1 MAIKAYPLNNTLY
14 SADDAQLM
22 QLPVTS
28 GVYGQKGNFDITL
41 NNNMKA
47 TISSGLAFFR
57 IDTAKGFTVYMDAAS
72 TATISAA
79 STANPRIDRIV
90 LRWKSSTNSVTLTV
104 IKGTAAASPTAPAL
118 SRTATQ
124 FDICLYDILVDKSV
138 TKIEDYAVTDQRLN
152 DSVCGLLANHAYKVD
167 TSNLQARIN
176 ELIAS
181 QATEIQD
188 ITDDKV
194 ANAVAARTF
203 FPTKGTDYWTQEDQ
217 ELMVNGV
224 LNNYT
229 SISDTTPYVFRKTNN
244 GTAVGKYETLKTI
257 VGASVV
263 WNQLAN
269 GTIASTTQNGITIA
283 YTDGKLTASGTATTS
298 FNYTI
303 TSGISI
309 VSGHAYLLAIN
320 GQTMPVSSSNQNVI
334 QLYGADVASIAIKE
348 SGTLNTVIDK
358 ATGTGMAILRI
369 RFSEGKT
376 YNYSF
381 YPQLFDLTPT
391 SSAIAERAYTLE
403 QATAGS
409 GVAWLKS
416 YGFFT
421 KPYYAYTASPSIQG
435 VKVSAHET
443 VGLNQWDEEWEEG
456 GLSSGN
462 NTSTTG
468 QIRAKNKCAIL
479 PSTAYYLECP
489 TTYTGNLWISYYDGN
504 DKFISGTNSAGSV
517 LLSKNQEF
525 TTPSNARWFRFQLTN
540 ATTYNNDICINLHGD
555 RDGEYEAY
563 HKNTYAFD
571 STKTLN
577 GILKLDANNNIY
589 ADGDVYHNGGTIDR
603 NYEERAYQSG
613 DEELANAVTDGT
625 YTVVKLA
632 TPTTETAEQFVGT
645 QECSPSGTERY
656 IDAKYE
662 AGERDFELPVGHET
676 KYAEPIAS

>member
-72 TATISAA
+72 TVTISAA

-194 ANAVAARTF
+194 ADAVAARTF

-263 WNQLAN
+263 WNQLVQDGTFTSTTKWSPSN
-269 GTIASTTQNGITIA
+269 GTRDVSNGELTVTINSGNNYALA
-283 YTDGKLTASGTATTS
+283 YQGLTATSGHKVLMMCDAKVSTATRAQLQ
-298 FNYTI
+298 FYAN
-303 TSGISI
+303 
-309 VSGHAYLLAIN
+309 
-320 GQTMPVSSSNQNVI
+320 SSSMVETTSTSYERLGI
-334 QLYGADVASIAIKE
+334 IGIAGDEYTRIR
-348 SGTLNTVIDK
+348 LRL
-358 ATGTGMAILRI
+358 TGTGGDTAIFRNAVA
-369 RFSEGKT
+369 
-376 YNYSF
+376 Y
-381 YPQLFDLTPT
+381 DLTAMFPA
-391 SSAIAERAYTLE
+391 AIADRAYTLE
-403 QATAGS
+403 QTTAGS
-409 GVAWLKS
+409 GIAWLQS

-421 KPYYAYTASPSIQG
+421 KPYYAYTGAPSLQS
-435 VKVSAHET
+435 VKTSAHET
-443 VGLNQWDEEWEEG
+443 IGFNQWDEEWELG
-456 GLSSGN
+456 GINNGGN
-462 NTSTTG
+462 NTVNTDR
-468 QIRAKNKCAIL
+468 IRSKNYIPVL
-479 PSTAYYLECP
+479 PN
-489 TTYTGNLWISYYDGN
+489 TTYYFKAPQNIAIRWYDSNKQVISTGTLYGDTTSVSPANAAYLRFYIGN
-504 DKFISGTNSAGSV
+504 STYPV
-517 LLSKNQEF
+517 
-525 TTPSNARWFRFQLTN
+525 
-540 ATTYNNDICINLHGD
+540 TTYGNNICINLHGD
-555 RDGEYEAY
+555 RDGEYEPY

-577 GILKLDANNNIY
+577 GILKLDENYNIY
-589 ADGDVYHNGGTIDR
+589 ADGDVYHNDGTIDR

-613 DEELANAVTDGT
+613 DEELANAITDGT

-632 TPTTETAEQFVGT
+632 IPTTETAEQFVGT